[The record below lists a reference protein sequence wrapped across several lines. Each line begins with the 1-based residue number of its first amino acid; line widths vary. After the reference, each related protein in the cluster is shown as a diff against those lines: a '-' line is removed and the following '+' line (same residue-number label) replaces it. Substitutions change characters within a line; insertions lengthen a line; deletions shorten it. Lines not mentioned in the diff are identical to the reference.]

1 MGWLSM
7 TRSGM
12 ATFATPKAYLDN
24 QCTYTPDPE
33 KGRDKGLRVLKSTV
47 RSNAYYAACQS
58 YTADGP
64 EQTFAIICL
73 IKWNPAARDGY
84 LFAYKDQDEMM
95 GPYKYDC
102 PASILDL
109 LGPPGNDYAAQ
120 WREQC
125 RQRLALTTRRK
136 PAPGDT
142 LVLPEALTF
151 TDGQT
156 ERSFRFVQAGKK
168 VSLRRASDGVGVR
181 ISSLMTRAWTIV
193 PAPLAPHAT

>member
-12 ATFATPKAYLDN
+12 APFATPKAYLDN
-24 QCTYTPDPE
+24 QCTYALTPD
-33 KGRDKGLRVLKSTV
+33 KGREKGLRVLKSTV

-73 IKWNPAARDGY
+73 IKWNPAARD
-84 LFAYKDQDEMM
+84 
-95 GPYKYDC
+95 C

-120 WREQC
+120 WREKC

-136 PAPGDT
+136 PATGDT
-142 LVLPEALTF
+142 LVLTEALTF
-151 TDGQT
+151 TDGKA
-156 ERSFRFVQAGKK
+156 ERSFRVVQAGKK
-168 VSLRRASDGVGVR
+168 TSLRRAGDGVGVR

-193 PAPLAPHAT
+193 PAPIAPAAT

>member
-12 ATFATPKAYLDN
+12 APFATPKAYLDN
-24 QCTYTPDPE
+24 QCTYPPDPE
-33 KGRDKGLRVLKSTV
+33 KGRDKGLRVFKSTV

-64 EQTFAIICL
+64 LQTFAIICL

-125 RQRLALTTRRK
+125 RQRLALTTR
-136 PAPGDT
+136 A
-142 LVLPEALTF
+142 
-151 TDGQT
+151 
-156 ERSFRFVQAGKK
+156 ERSFRVVQAGKK
-168 VSLRRASDGVGVR
+168 TSLRRAGDGVGVR

-193 PAPLAPHAT
+193 PAPLAPAAT

>member
-125 RQRLALTTRRK
+125 RQRSSRRPGERDAHRTR
-136 PAPGDT
+136 PGC
-142 LVLPEALTF
+142 A
-151 TDGQT
+151 GQAH
-156 ERSFRFVQAGKK
+156 VYN
-168 VSLRRASDGVGVR
+168 
-181 ISSLMTRAWTIV
+181 SSNATMSPNIGTRTV
-193 PAPLAPHAT
+193 MQNMGQ

>member
-1 MGWLSM
+1 
-7 TRSGM
+7 
-12 ATFATPKAYLDN
+12 
-24 QCTYTPDPE
+24 
-33 KGRDKGLRVLKSTV
+33 
-47 RSNAYYAACQS
+47 
-58 YTADGP
+58 
-64 EQTFAIICL
+64 
-73 IKWNPAARDGY
+73 
-84 LFAYKDQDEMM
+84 MM

-151 TDGQT
+151 TDGQA
-156 ERSFRFVQAGKK
+156 ERSFRVVQAGKK

>member
-7 TRSGM
+7 TRAGM
-12 ATFATPKAYLDN
+12 APFATPKAYLDN
-24 QCTYTPDPE
+24 QCNYAPDPE
-33 KGRDKGLRVLKSTV
+33 KGGDKGLRVLKSTI
-47 RSNAYYAACQS
+47 RLNAYYAACQS
-58 YTADGP
+58 YTEEGP
-64 EQTFAIICL
+64 LQTFAIICL

-125 RQRLALTTRRK
+125 RERLALTTRRK
-136 PAPGDT
+136 PRSGDT
-142 LVLPEALTF
+142 LVLAQPLTF
-151 TDGQT
+151 TDGKA
-156 ERSFRFVQAGKK
+156 ERSFRVVQSGKK
-168 VSLRRASDGVGVR
+168 TSLRRVSDGVGVR

-193 PAPLAPHAT
+193 PAPLAPVAI